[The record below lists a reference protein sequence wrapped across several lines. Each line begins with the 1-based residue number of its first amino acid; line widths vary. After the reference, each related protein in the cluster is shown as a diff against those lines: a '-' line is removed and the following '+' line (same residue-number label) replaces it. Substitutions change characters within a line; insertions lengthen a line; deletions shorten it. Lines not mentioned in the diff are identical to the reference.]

1 MDRLQELC
9 EELKKYI
16 DIDGFD
22 ENFVYSNKDYSISYE
37 AIMLEP
43 SEFVRIITSDE
54 IKLILEIQKE
64 LFYNHYFLNQNRSPI
79 L

>member
-22 ENFVYSNKDYSISYE
+22 ENFVYSKRYSISYE

-79 L
+79 C